1 MSIDVRPEDPR
12 DFAAVRSLVARAFTD
27 AEHSAPPV
35 EADGAPGE
43 TTLVGWLRNSPAHDP
58 RFALTAQ
65 DGADL
70 VGFAMATWG
79 RCGGEP
85 VLGVGPVAVD
95 PAKQGEG
102 IGSRLMTALVE
113 RATDAGQPALVLL
126 GDPEFYS
133 RFGFVPASR
142 LGIAG
147 EPEWGAFF
155 QAVPLGDGGVVTPDE
170 YRGPRGSYEYA
181 EPFSRLG

>member
-1 MSIDVRPEDPR
+1 MSIAIRPEDPR
-12 DFAAVRSLVARAFTD
+12 DSAAVRSLVARAFVD

-43 TTLVGWLRNSPAHDP
+43 ATLVGWLRNSSAHDP
-58 RFALTAQ
+58 RFALTAH

-79 RCGGEP
+79 RCNGEP

-95 PAKQGEG
+95 PGRQGEG
-102 IGSRLMTALVE
+102 IGSRLMRALVE
-113 RATDAGQPALVLL
+113 CATDAGQPVLMLL
-126 GDPEFYS
+126 GDPGFYS

-142 LGIAG
+142 LGITG
-147 EPEWGAFF
+147 EPEWGEFF
-155 QAVPLGDGGVVTPDE
+155 QAVPLGDGVVAPCN
-170 YRGPRGSYEYA
+170 YRGPRGPYEYA
-181 EPFSRLG
+181 EPFARLG

>member
-1 MSIDVRPEDPR
+1 M
-12 DFAAVRSLVARAFTD
+12 
-27 AEHSAPPV
+27 
-35 EADGAPGE
+35 
-43 TTLVGWLRNSPAHDP
+43 
-58 RFALTAQ
+58 
-65 DGADL
+65 
-70 VGFAMATWG
+70 
-79 RCGGEP
+79 
-85 VLGVGPVAVD
+85 GVGPVAVD

-155 QAVPLGDGGVVTPDE
+155 Q
-170 YRGPRGSYEYA
+170 
-181 EPFSRLG
+181 

>member
-1 MSIDVRPEDPR
+1 MSIDIRPEDPR
-12 DFAAVRSLVARAFTD
+12 DSTAVRALVARAFTE

-43 TTLVGWLRNSPAHDP
+43 ATLVGWLRGSPAHDS
-58 RFALTAQ
+58 RFALTAH

-95 PAKQGEG
+95 PARQGEG
-102 IGSRLMTALVE
+102 LGSRLMTALVE
-113 RATDAGQPALVLL
+113 RATPV
-126 GDPEFYS
+126 
-133 RFGFVPASR
+133 
-142 LGIAG
+142 
-147 EPEWGAFF
+147 
-155 QAVPLGDGGVVTPDE
+155 
-170 YRGPRGSYEYA
+170 SYTHLTL
-181 EPFSRLG
+181 PTM